1 MRGVPEARAWR
12 RHAAALLAVVL
23 ALSASQALA
32 TDPAATITVEGS
44 RRVEAATVRSYFHPA
59 ADGRYDAASLDAAL
73 KGLIGTGLFDQV
85 KIDRAGDGIVVRL
98 TEARLLGR
106 VAFEGN
112 KKVTDQDLAAAVQ
125 SKPGSPFQRA
135 MVQADVGRM
144 MEFYRH
150 VGRDGVK
157 VVPETIER
165 GNETVDLVFT
175 VTEGTKTTVRQ
186 INFVGNHAF
195 SRRQL
200 AAVIST
206 SATNVLSFLT
216 HADIY
221 DPDRVAQDRD
231 LLRRYYR
238 NHGYADA
245 GVTDARAE
253 YDPTSQGFAITFVID
268 EGEPYRFG
276 NVDLESHV
284 AGVESERLRA
294 WIQARSGAPFDGS
307 LLDKSCE
314 ALARE
319 MEKLGSPFAHATP
332 RTNRNAEA
340 RRVNVTFVIDEGPRN
355 YIERIDIHGNTRTRE
370 YVIRRE
376 FDLAEGDA
384 YNQTLVDRAE
394 RRLKSLNYFK
404 NVKITSRPGS
414 ASDRVVL
421 DVETVDQPTGDFF
434 VSGGYSTTDG
444 WLGEVKLG
452 DRNFLGTGA
461 AVQTKVSYGQYSRGA
476 DLSVSEPDIL
486 ESRGTAGAELFGRQ
500 TFASSYQSYGTD
512 SYGANFTLTTPMTE
526 ETSVQWR
533 YSITNQSVTLAP
545 TSSGA
550 AVSLPIQQAA
560 AAGPAWVS
568 AVGSTTTYRTLDN
581 TKSPTSGVNSQLSQD
596 LAGLG
601 GDVRFL
607 RTTED
612 VRYYQSLG
620 GDLVGMVRAQGGYI
634 TSWGGQQAPLIN
646 SFFGGPS
653 MVRGFAPNGIG
664 PRDLTSGS
672 AMDNVGGSLF
682 WATTAELQSGLP
694 GVPDEYG
701 LKGSAF
707 VDAGSVFRYAGPTTF
722 GGQTVNVASGSIL
735 RSSVGVGLTW
745 ASPFGALAVNYA
757 VPVTKAAYDVTQP
770 FNFTASPF

>member
-1 MRGVPEARAWR
+1 M
-12 RHAAALLAVVL
+12 L
-23 ALSASQALA
+23 ALSVSRALA
-32 TDPAATITVEGS
+32 ADPATRITVEGN
-44 RRVEAATVRSYFHPA
+44 RRVESATVRSYFHPA
-59 ADGRYDAASLDAAL
+59 ADGHYDAAALDAAL

-85 KIDRAGDGIVVRL
+85 RIDRAGDGIVVRL

-112 KKVTDQDLAAAVQ
+112 KKIKDQDLAAAVQ
-125 SKPGSPFQRA
+125 SKPGVPFQRA
-135 MVQADVGRM
+135 TVQADVGRV
-144 MEFYRH
+144 MEVYRH
-150 VGRDGVK
+150 IGREEVQ

-165 GNETVDLVFT
+165 GNDTVDLVFT
-175 VTEGTKTTVRQ
+175 ITEGKKATVRQ

-200 AAVIST
+200 AAVINT

-216 HADIY
+216 HTDIY
-221 DPDRVAQDRD
+221 DPDRVAQDRAQ
-231 LLRRYYR
+231 LRRYYR

-253 YDPTSQGFAITFVID
+253 YDSASQGFAVTFVID
-268 EGEPYRFG
+268 EGEPYRLG
-276 NVDLESHV
+276 SIGLESHV
-284 AGVESERLRA
+284 SGIDPEQLRA
-294 WIQARSGAPFDGS
+294 RISARSGVPFDNS
-307 LLDKSCE
+307 LLDKSSE
-314 ALARE
+314 ALALE
-319 MEKLGSPFAHATP
+319 MEKLGFPFAHVTL

-340 RRVNVTFVIDEGPRN
+340 RRIDVTFVIKEGPRS
-355 YIERIDIHGNTRTRE
+355 YIERIAIHGNTRTRD

-404 NVKITSRPGS
+404 DVKITTRPGS
-414 ASDRVVL
+414 ANDRVVL

-461 AVQTKVSYGQYSRGA
+461 AVQARVGYGQYSRGV
-476 DLSVSEPDIL
+476 DLSVSEPDIFD
-486 ESRGTAGAELFGRQ
+486 SRATAGAELFGRQ
-500 TFASSYQSYGTD
+500 TFASTYQSYGTD
-512 SYGANFTLTTPMTE
+512 TYGANFTLATPMAE

-533 YSITNQSVTLAP
+533 YSMSNQSVTLAP
-545 TSSGA
+545 TSSGTT
-550 AVSLPIQQAA
+550 VSLPIQQAA
-560 AAGPAWVS
+560 AAGPALVS
-568 AVGSTTTYRTLDN
+568 GIGSTTTYSTLDN
-581 TKSPTSGVNSQLSQD
+581 TKSPTSGVNSQLRQD

-607 RTTED
+607 RTTGD
-612 VRYYQSLG
+612 VRHYQSLG
-620 GDLVGMVRAQGGYI
+620 GDLVGLVRAQGGYI
-634 TSWGGQQAPLIN
+634 TGWGGQQAPLIN
-646 SFFGGPS
+646 SFFGGPG
-653 MVRGFAPNGIG
+653 MVRGFAPNGFG

-672 AMDNVGGSLF
+672 TMDNVGGSLY
-682 WATTAELQSGLP
+682 WATTAELQSGIPGLP
-694 GVPDEYG
+694 NEYG

-707 VDAGSVFRYAGPTTF
+707 VDAGSVFRYTGPTTF
-722 GGQTVNVASGSIL
+722 GGQTVNVANSNIL

-745 ASPFGALAVNYA
+745 ASPFGALAINYA
-757 VPVTKAAYDVTQP
+757 LPITKAAYDVTQP